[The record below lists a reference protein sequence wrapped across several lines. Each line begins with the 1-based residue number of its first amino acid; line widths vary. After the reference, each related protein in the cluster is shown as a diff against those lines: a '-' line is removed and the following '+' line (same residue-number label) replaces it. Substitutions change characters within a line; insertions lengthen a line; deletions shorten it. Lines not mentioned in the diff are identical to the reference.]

1 MRVLIMRL
9 HFLTLIVY
17 YLCKVVLIDN
27 RKVYVGINQL
37 TDTIRYTI
45 IEIQILDYLIKKMI
59 LFTNQFN

>member
-9 HFLTLIVY
+9 HFLTLILY
-17 YLCKVVLIDN
+17 YLCKVVLIDI
-27 RKVYVGINQL
+27 RKVYVGIIQL
-37 TDTIRYTI
+37 TDTLRYTI